1 MPPFCLCLGF
11 LNLSANIICAIYS
24 MLSACLLSLEHS
36 DKSNTDSLEENAN
49 LIVTKF
55 ESFAVNLELKDLL
68 SL

>member
-1 MPPFCLCLGF
+1 
-11 LNLSANIICAIYS
+11 